1 MSKSSRRSLSPCTA
15 VFSSSTGAAIALSA
29 FAASLSL
36 FPIGAAAEPK
46 PLWELGMGVGAIRF
60 PDYRGADRDQSY
72 VVPVPFFVYR
82 GEFLKADRNG
92 IRGLFFNSDRVEV
105 NLSLAASAPVDSRD
119 NPTRAGMPDLNP
131 TVEIGPSLD
140 INLWRA
146 SNRSAKLDL
155 RLPLQTGITVER
167 HPESIGLQ
175 FAPRFNLDFRDPAG
189 LAGWNLG
196 LAAGPIFADRKRH
209 RYFYSVQSQYVT
221 ATRPA
226 YEAGGGYAG
235 TQFLAA
241 VSKRYPSFWVGGFVR
256 FDTLKGTV
264 FDDSPLLKRD
274 RYFAAGIAVSWIFAE
289 SSRRVEAAD

>member
-1 MSKSSRRSLSPCTA
+1 ML
-15 VFSSSTGAAIALSA
+15 AATLALV
-29 FAASLSL
+29 
-36 FPIGAAAEPK
+36 PGGAAAEEK

-60 PDYRGADRDQSY
+60 PDYRGADRDQGY
-72 VVPVPFFVYR
+72 VVPVPFVIYR

-105 NLSLAASAPVDSRD
+105 NLSLAASAPVDSSD
-119 NPTRAGMPDLNP
+119 NPTRAGMPNLRP
-131 TVEIGPSLD
+131 TIEIGPSLD

-146 SNRSAKLDL
+146 SSRQAKLDL

-175 FAPRFNLDFRDPAG
+175 FTPRFNLDFRDPGG

-196 LAAGPIFADRKRH
+196 LAAGPVFADKKRH
-209 RYFYSVQSQYVT
+209 RYFYSVQSQYT
-221 ATRPA
+221 TPTRPT

-256 FDTLKGTV
+256 YDTLKGAV
-264 FDDSPLLKRD
+264 FEDSPLMKRD
-274 RYFAAGIAVSWIFAE
+274 RYLAAGIAVSWIFAE
-289 SSRRVEAAD
+289 SARRVEATD